1 MLSKSIRVILY
12 SSAKVRFWE
21 ECEYALP
28 VSRCNYREN
37 PGEHAAAGLLLIFL
51 PHEQKESREAAL
63 RTGLCIVAGFMYPWG

>member
-1 MLSKSIRVILY
+1 MLSKAIRVILY

-37 PGEHAAAGLLLIFL
+37 PGEHTAAGLLLIFL
-51 PHEQKESREAAL
+51 RGEAEDGREL
-63 RTGLCIVAGFMYPWG
+63 